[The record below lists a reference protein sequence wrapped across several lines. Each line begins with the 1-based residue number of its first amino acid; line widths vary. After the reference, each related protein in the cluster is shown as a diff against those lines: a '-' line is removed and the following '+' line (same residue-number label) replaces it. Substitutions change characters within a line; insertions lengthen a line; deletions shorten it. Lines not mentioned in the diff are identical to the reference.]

1 MHTLIF
7 LDTLFSQFSIA
18 IYKAIPSVN
27 TIYVIIILSLIIV
40 NFFTRKLKLTFIII
54 VNLIILFVMYIF
66 LISPHTKGE
75 RLNNDMNCAKEYIN
89 RINEHLKLNGFVPEN
104 LDDLE
109 KTQCIQNVKIK
120 YTKIFMEKYNEMVN
134 ERRSDL
140 KPLKKDSYIVLLY
153 FPEFSPEYLKYTEF
167 KNEFMI
173 EDD

>member
-1 MHTLIF
+1 
-7 LDTLFSQFSIA
+7 
-18 IYKAIPSVN
+18 
-27 TIYVIIILSLIIV
+27 
-40 NFFTRKLKLTFIII
+40 
-54 VNLIILFVMYIF
+54 MYIF

-89 RINEHLKLNGFVPEN
+89 RINEHFKFKGFVPEN

-167 KNEFMI
+167 KDEFMI